1 MAGGGLGMSGQPLL
15 QVEDLCT
22 HFRLPKANW
31 FGPAR
36 VVFAVDGVSF
46 QILRG
51 KTFGLVGESGCGK
64 STTALSVLRLI
75 EPTSGSIKF
84 DGINL
89 LALKPEKMRK
99 LRRRM
104 QIIFQ
109 DPYSSLNPRATA
121 GQIVGAP
128 LDIQQIGTPQ
138 ERAERIG
145 EIFRLVGL
153 RPEHRGAY
161 PHQFSGGQRQR
172 ICIAR
177 ALSSSPDLIVC
188 DEPVSALDVAIR
200 AQILNLLARL
210 QRELKLTYIFISHDM
225 AVVQHI
231 CDEIA
236 VMYLGKIVEIADRR
250 TLFKKPLHPYTQAL
264 LSAVPTIDM
273 EIKRST
279 RRIRLTG
286 DPPSPMNPPS
296 GCRFH
301 NRCFRAEPI
310 CSHEQPVLKEVSLGH
325 SVACYFV

>member
-1 MAGGGLGMSGQPLL
+1 MKAEPLL
-15 QVEDLCT
+15 QVEGLRT
-22 HFRLPKANW
+22 YFRLPKPHLFA
-31 FGPAR
+31 PVR
-36 VVFAVDGVSF
+36 VVFAVDEVSF
-46 QILRG
+46 QVERG

-64 STTALSVLRLI
+64 STTALSILRLV

-84 DGINL
+84 AGLDL
-89 LALKPEKMRK
+89 LALNPEEMRQ

-121 GQIVGAP
+121 VEIVAAP
-128 LDIQQIGTPQ
+128 LNIQQIGTPR
-138 ERAERIG
+138 ERADRVTEL
-145 EIFRLVGL
+145 FRLVGL
-153 RPEHRGAY
+153 RPEHQGAY

-200 AQILNLLARL
+200 AQILNLLSKL
-210 QRELKLTYIFISHDM
+210 QRDLGLTYIFISHDM

-236 VMYLGKIVEIADRR
+236 VMYLGKIVEVADRR
-250 TLFKKPLHPYTQAL
+250 TLFKQPLHPYTQAL
-264 LSAVPTIDM
+264 LSAVPTIDQ
-273 EIKRST
+273 EVKRSI
-279 RRIRLTG
+279 RRIRLVG

-301 NRCFRAEPI
+301 TRCARAEAI
-310 CSHEQPVLKEVSLGH
+310 CRHEIPALKEVSPGH
-325 SVACYFV
+325 SVACHSEGS